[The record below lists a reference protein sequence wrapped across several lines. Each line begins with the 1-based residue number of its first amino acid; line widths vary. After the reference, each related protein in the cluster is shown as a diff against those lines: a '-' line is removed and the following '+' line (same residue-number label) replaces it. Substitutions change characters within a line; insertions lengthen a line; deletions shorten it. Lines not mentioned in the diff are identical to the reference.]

1 MATKKGGKRPAKKG
15 SAKKT
20 RKGGAKKAAK
30 KHSYGYGYAGFGS
43 AYRDSSG

>member
-1 MATKKGGKRPAKKG
+1 MATKKGGKKSGKKG

-30 KHSYGYGYAGFGS
+30 KHSYGYAGFGS